1 MFISVGIDEVRSK
14 DAFEHGKIKEKFKA
28 YQMELTGKK
37 NFKNKIL
44 HIYLYIFEVELIVI

>member
-1 MFISVGIDEVRSK
+1 MFISVGINEVRSK
-14 DAFEHGKIKEKFKA
+14 DAFAHGKIKEQFKA

-37 NFKNKIL
+37 NLKNKIL